1 MRQNTARQ
9 HKNRT
14 IIEGNDSMSE
24 KEAQSRPGSS
34 PAGGAK
40 AQTGAQSLVQ
50 SFVDSGVDVCF
61 TNPGTSEMH
70 FVAALDSNPQMR
82 CVLGLFEGV
91 VTGAADG
98 YGRMQGSPA
107 ATLLHLGPGLGNGL
121 ANLHNAKKARTP
133 VVNVVGD
140 HATYHRKYDAPL
152 TSDVEGIAGPVSGWV
167 RVSESADTVAGDGA
181 AAVQAASTL
190 PGQVATLILPAD
202 TAWNTTDSVAA
213 PLPIE
218 PPIAVDQSLV
228 DDVAKALRQGKPAVL
243 LVGGVITAERAALCD
258 QISQA
263 TGARIIMDTFI
274 PRIQRGAGRAEVER
288 LPYFGEQAADVLKG
302 TEHLILVS
310 TQAPIT
316 FFAYPDKPNWLTPE
330 GCELHTLVERDGDI
344 DGSLQALVEALGA
357 TTHAPRLIDSQPV
370 ELPTGDLDPRS
381 IGASLAYHFPENA
394 IVVDEG
400 GTAGGGCSF
409 STKTSAPHD
418 WLMLT
423 GGSIGYAMPTAT
435 GAAVACPD
443 RPVICLQG
451 DGGGMYTVQALWT
464 QARER
469 LNVTTIIFANQKYA
483 ILQIE
488 FARVGAH
495 NPGPKAMSML
505 DLTNPELNW
514 TSMAEGMGVTAFRA
528 TTMAEFNKALVA
540 SLKEPGPC
548 LIEALI

>member
-1 MRQNTARQ
+1 MSDRKKTSGQNS
-9 HKNRT
+9 
-14 IIEGNDSMSE
+14 GD
-24 KEAQSRPGSS
+24 GD
-34 PAGGAK
+34 GDL
-40 AQTGAQSLVQ
+40 TGAQSLVQ

-70 FVAALDSNPQMR
+70 FVAALDSNPEMR

-98 YGRMQGSPA
+98 YGRMTGSPA

-152 TSDVEGIAGPVSGWV
+152 SSDVEGIAGPVSGWV
-167 RVSESADTVAGDGA
+167 KVSESADDVAQDGA
-181 AAVQAASTL
+181 AAVQAAMSP

-202 TAWNTTDSVAA
+202 TAWNKTASATNDVKKLQPAA
-213 PLPIE
+213 TA
-218 PPIAVDQSLV
+218 AVNGEQV
-228 DDVAKALRQGKPAVL
+228 DAAAKALRTGKPAVL
-243 LVGGVITAERAALCD
+243 LVGGVLTEQRAALLD
-258 QISQA
+258 QIAQA
-263 TGARIIMDTFI
+263 SGARIIMDTFM
-274 PRIQRGAGRAEVER
+274 PRVQRGAGRAEVER
-288 LPYFGEQAADVLKG
+288 LPYFGEQAADVLQG
-302 TEHLILVS
+302 TEQLILVS
-310 TQAPIT
+310 TQPPIT

-330 GCELHTLVERDGDI
+330 GCDLHTLVERDGDI
-344 DGSLQALVEALGA
+344 EGSLQALVDALDAAG
-357 TTHAPRLIDSQPV
+357 TAPRLIEHQRPD
-370 ELPTGDLDPRS
+370 LPKGELDPRA
-381 IGASLAYHFPENA
+381 IGASLAHHFPDNA

-423 GGSIGYAMPTAT
+423 GGSIGYALPTAT

-451 DGGGMYTVQALWT
+451 DGGGMYTLQSLWT

-469 LNVTTIIFANQKYA
+469 LNVTTIIFANRKYA

-514 TSMAEGMGVTAFRA
+514 KSMAEGMGVTAWRVN
-528 TTMAEFNKALVA
+528 TTAEFNKALAA

>member
-1 MRQNTARQ
+1 
-9 HKNRT
+9 
-14 IIEGNDSMSE
+14 MSD
-24 KEAQSRPGSS
+24 KENNPKDVS
-34 PAGGAK
+34 GAE
-40 AQTGAQSLVQ
+40 SLVQ
-50 SFVDSGVDVCF
+50 AFVDSGVDVCF

-70 FVAALDSNPQMR
+70 FVAALDGNPEMR

-98 YGRMQGSPA
+98 YGRMKGSPA

-152 TSDVEGIAGPVSGWV
+152 SSDVEAIAKPVSGWV
-167 RVSESADTVAGDGA
+167 KVSESADDVAIDGA
-181 AAVQAASTL
+181 AAVQAAMTP

-202 TAWNTTDSVAA
+202 TAWNRTSTVA
-213 PLPIE
+213 PKLVVPE
-218 PPIAVDQSLV
+218 PTAVDSSQI
-228 DDVAKALRQGKPAVL
+228 DAVAKALKSGKRAVML
-243 LVGGVITAERAALCD
+243 IGGHLTAERSALAD
-258 QISQA
+258 QIVQA
-263 TGARIIMDTFI
+263 TGVRVIMDTFM
-274 PRIQRGAGRAEVER
+274 PRVQRGAGRAEVER
-288 LPYFGEQAADVLKG
+288 LPYFGEQAAEVLEG

-316 FFAYPDKPNWLTPE
+316 FFAYPDKPNWLTPQ

-344 DGSLQALVEALGA
+344 DGSLEALAEAVGA
-357 TTHAPRLIDSQPV
+357 RKTPPRLI
-370 ELPTGDLDPRS
+370 ELDLAPRPKGTLDARS
-381 IGASLAYHFPENA
+381 IGASLGHHFPENA

-400 GTAGGGCSF
+400 GTAGGGCSY
-409 STKTSAPHD
+409 STRTAHPHD

-423 GGSIGYAMPTAT
+423 GGSIGYALPTAT

-469 LNVTTIIFANQKYA
+469 LNVTNIILANRKYA

-514 TSMAEGMGVTAFRA
+514 SQIATGMGMPAWRVTTAE
-528 TTMAEFNKALVA
+528 EFNKALVE
-540 SLKEPGPC
+540 SLSQPGPC
-548 LIEALI
+548 LIEAMI